1 MLKYEIIHTLYN
13 SLLVCL
19 AVSYATTSSN
29 KDLKLAVFKFDKSS
43 DNDFDLLFYRKK
55 KENI

>member
-1 MLKYEIIHTLYN
+1 MITQIIHTLYN

-29 KDLKLAVFKFDKSS
+29 KDLKLAVFKFDKSN
-43 DNDFDLLFYRKK
+43 DRDFDLLFYKIII
-55 KENI
+55 N